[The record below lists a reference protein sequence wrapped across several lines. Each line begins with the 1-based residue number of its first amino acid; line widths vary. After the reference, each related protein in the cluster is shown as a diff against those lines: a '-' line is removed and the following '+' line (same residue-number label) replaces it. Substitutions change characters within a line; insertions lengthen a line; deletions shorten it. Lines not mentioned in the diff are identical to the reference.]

1 MNIIA
6 VISKMN
12 QPGGIYFLLTAYVE
26 AILHPP
32 GACRIPQQMLKSPI
46 KCRRDIRACLTNLG
60 HLRAQDGIAW
70 TAFEREKLAE
80 TLAILRYALD
90 RLEILENTDGAPAA
104 APNLCMV

>member
-26 AILHPP
+26 AISHPP
-32 GACRIPQQMLKSPI
+32 GSCRIPQQMLKSPI
-46 KCRRDIRACLTNLG
+46 KCRRDIRAYLTALE
-60 HLRAQDGIAW
+60 HVRAQDGIAW

-80 TLAILRYALD
+80 TLAIFRSALG
-90 RLEILENTDGAPAA
+90 RLDILENADGAPAA
-104 APNLCMV
+104 SPDACMV